1 MVQYQNWVFYF
12 VIIVVIYWN
21 QVFDFLKIVVI
32 VPKNCL
38 DTQQGFGGIANNCPT
53 LVYFL

>member
-21 QVFDFLKIVVI
+21 QVLDFLKIVVI